1 MDYIEIRRSEDFG
14 HVDKEEKLYCHYL
27 YYIAAP
33 RARLIKNLLR
43 PHSVPRKRK
52 RVRLKTRGRFS
63 TLKLYKDYILTLG
76 VKTPKLRHVPGVWLL
91 HPCLLVLY
99 SVCSSSNY
107 FRDNVRAKPW

>member
-1 MDYIEIRRSEDFG
+1 MNYIEIRRSEDFG
-14 HVDKEEKLYCHYL
+14 YVDKEEKLYCHYL

-63 TLKLYKDYILTLG
+63 TLKFYKDYISTLG
-76 VKTPKLRHVPGVWLL
+76 VEPPELRHVPGVFLGS
-91 HPCLLVLY
+91 PRLLVLDPVCA
-99 SVCSSSNY
+99 SVDDFC
-107 FRDNVRAKPW
+107 DNVRPQPW